1 MESEL
6 RYGALKSIDPSTMCD
21 LIHEVLGGI
30 VVLPFDS
37 AAAREYAS
45 IRLVLENAG
54 NMIGSNDLQIGSIAR
69 A

>member
-1 MESEL
+1 
-6 RYGALKSIDPSTMCD
+6 MCD